1 MKILISYKSYQNV
14 LNTNMHQNNLY
25 KKKYFF
31 LSIRVQYRQINLI
44 WMEVLFEI
52 DIGVILESA
61 IVEWA
66 QVTQN

>member
-25 KKKYFF
+25 KKKIFF
-31 LSIRVQYRQINLI
+31 LSIKVQYRQINLI

-61 IVEWA
+61 ILEWA
-66 QVTQN
+66 QVTY